1 MSHFFFFS
9 SRRRHTRLQ
18 GDWSS
23 DVCSSDL
30 SLDVIMQRVHPDD
43 RAVVQRHR
51 DRVAD
56 GHRNF
61 DYEERLLMPDG
72 QIKHLHVR
80 SQLVRDASGAEEI
93 IGAVA
98 DVTEAK
104 KAQEALQAA
113 QAELAHASRVAVL
126 GEISASIAHEVNQP
140 LAAIVANGE
149 ACLRFL
155 AREQPDLNDVRG
167 AVEWIVKDGNR
178 AGDVIQRVRTLTRKT
193 DTQRAALDVND
204 AIDDA
209 LILLQRE
216 LSAHRISLERKL
228 ATGLPSVLADRV
240 QLQQVIINL
249 IMNAIEAMQAVADR
263 PRRLTIRSHR
273 DDAGRVIVAVKDSG
287 GGFTAENQDR
297 LFHAFFST
305 KPGGLGM

>member
-1 MSHFFFFS
+1 M
-9 SRRRHTRLQ
+9 
-18 GDWSS
+18 
-23 DVCSSDL
+23 
-30 SLDVIMQRVHPDD
+30 
-43 RAVVQRHR
+43 
-51 DRVAD
+51 
-56 GHRNF
+56 
-61 DYEERLLMPDG
+61 
-72 QIKHLHVR
+72 
-80 SQLVRDASGAEEI
+80 

-155 AREQPDLNDVRG
+155 AHETPDLTDVRG

-178 AGDVIQRVRTLTRKT
+178 AGDVIQRVRTLTKKT
-193 DTQRAALDVND
+193 DSHRAALDVND

-209 LILLQRE
+209 VSLLQRE
-216 LSAHRISLERKL
+216 LSAHRISLQSDL
-228 ATGLPSVLADRV
+228 GSALPPVLADRV

-249 IMNAIEAMQAVADR
+249 ILNAVEAMQAVTDR
-263 PRRLTIRSHR
+263 PRRLTIRSYQ
-273 DDAGRVIVAVKDSG
+273 DSAGQAVVAVKDNG
-287 GGFTAENQDR
+287 TGFTSETQDR
-297 LFHAFFST
+297 LFNAFFST
-305 KPGGLGM
+305 KPGGLGMGLSICRSIIEAHGGRLSASANADHGATFQFALDSREFPAHITRSQA